1 MKEFI
6 VEKKEDK
13 SSELL
18 KFITNVNPKPKD
30 QKSNMRYSMKHEMDS
45 PLMVDQSRNHNQPE
59 KQFSLQSLLINSSR

>member
-1 MKEFI
+1 MSGAKPQKAELLGFMKEFM

-18 KFITNVNPKPKD
+18 KFITNVNKKPKD

-45 PLMVDQSRNHNQPE
+45 PSMIDQIHTN
-59 KQFSLQSLLINSSR
+59 